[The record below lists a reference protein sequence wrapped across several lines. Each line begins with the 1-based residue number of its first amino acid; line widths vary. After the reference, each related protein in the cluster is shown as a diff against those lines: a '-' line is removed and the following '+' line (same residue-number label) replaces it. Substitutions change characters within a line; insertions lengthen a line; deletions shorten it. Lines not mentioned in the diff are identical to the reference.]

1 MKRIKR
7 AGMLWIIIFMLGFC
21 KSVQAADSQADDII
35 KRTTEVMNNVKVI
48 GVDVIVGETTLM
60 EMRAD
65 KNTNITYMSMSDG
78 NESIKMWM
86 DQKNKMMYIYSQ
98 GKYYFQPLS
107 DGDLKA
113 GDDVSVGI
121 DSTLSFSYMGEEQYR
136 NIQCYKLQAIQKDA
150 VPCIYYIEKNT
161 YRIIAVI
168 IEGKDNVVTSYYFYP
183 ESVTV
188 PEEAKQ
194 KATLAEGYCVTK
206 NKITYQCQYVKG
218 KPVLYAVSAKEAK
231 GALKIADC
239 VKICGQQYQVYGID
253 DNAFRGNKKITSAV
267 VGKNVRSIGKNAFYG
282 CKKLKTVRIN
292 SSKLTKIGA
301 KAFYGNAKKL
311 KFKVPKK
318 KASKY
323 KKLINKSK
331 TKSKVTY
338 SQI

>member
-1 MKRIKR
+1 MKRTKK
-7 AGMLWIIIFMLGFC
+7 AGILWIMILVIGFC
-21 KSVQAADSQADDII
+21 GRVQAADSQAEDII
-35 KRTTEVMNNVKVI
+35 KKTTEVMNNVKVI

-65 KNTNITYMSMSDG
+65 QNTKVTYMSMSDG
-78 NESIKMWM
+78 NESISIWM
-86 DQKNKMMYIYSQ
+86 DQKNKMMYMYSQ

-107 DGDLKA
+107 DGNLKA
-113 GDDVSVGI
+113 GDDVSVNI
-121 DSTLSFSYMGEEQYR
+121 DPTLSFSYMGEEQYK
-136 NIQCYKLQAIQKDA
+136 NIECYKLKAIQKNTDS
-150 VPCIYYIEKNT
+150 CIYYIEKNT

-168 IEGKDNVVTSYYFYP
+168 MEGKDNSVTSYYFYP

-218 KPVLYAVSAKEAK
+218 KPVLYAVSAKQAK

-239 VKICGQQYQVYGID
+239 IKICGQQYEVYGID
-253 DNAFRGNKKITSAV
+253 DNAFRGNTKITSATI
-267 VGKNVRSIGKNAFYG
+267 GKNVRSIGKNAFYG

-292 SSKLTKIGA
+292 STKLTKIGS